1 MGDYIT
7 MDDQKQ
13 CNAETELISL
23 FAYKLLRNELIPEL
37 LGKEQEAIL
46 YWAGK
51 ALARKFPLQS
61 TEEIIDFFDQA
72 SWGELHLIKD
82 KKQEK
87 HFTFTPKLPNSSY
100 KLEAGFLAEQIQQQ
114 TSFITE
120 TFEQSKRKTMQFI
133 VKSDRKDEAVIKKQ

>member
-13 CNAETELISL
+13 NNAETEMISS

-61 TEEIIDFFDQA
+61 IEEIIDFFKQA

-87 HFTFTPKLPNSSY
+87 HFTFTPKLSSSSF

-120 TFEQSKRKTMQFI
+120 TFEQSKRKTMYFI
-133 VKSDRKDEAVIKKQ
+133 VKSDRKDNAVTTEQ